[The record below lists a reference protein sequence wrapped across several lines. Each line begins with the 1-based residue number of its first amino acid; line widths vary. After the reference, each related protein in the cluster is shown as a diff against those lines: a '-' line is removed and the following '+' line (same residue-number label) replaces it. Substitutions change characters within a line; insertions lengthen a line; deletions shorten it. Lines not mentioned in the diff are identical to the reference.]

1 MNGQKLARHFGK
13 LICQVQRGEIA
24 QKSPVVV
31 SASADENG
39 QEFNEFHEIKMILHL
54 GFDLIGHLNANLF

>member
-1 MNGQKLARHFGK
+1 MDRNLQGTWESSFVRYREEK
-13 LICQVQRGEIA
+13 IA

-39 QEFNEFHEIKMILHL
+39 QEFNEFHEFTMILHL
-54 GFDLIGHLNANLF
+54 GFDLF